1 MDLNNYK
8 EIPDITQF
16 IIQWMEHFSEE
27 NGNLPEDCVWLKQGN
42 ASTGRQP
49 WREMSKVAC
58 GLVFVT
64 LSYF

>member
-16 IIQWMEHFSEE
+16 IIQWMEH
-27 NGNLPEDCVWLKQGN
+27 
-42 ASTGRQP
+42 